1 MEVEIK
7 KISVVM
13 CTYNGARFIREQL
26 DSILNQTYPIYELI
40 VQDDCSTDETVEIVK
55 EYQVRFP
62 QVDIKI
68 YINEKNLGFNRN
80 FLTAIQKAKGEY
92 IAIADQDD
100 IWLLNK
106 LEVLLCNIG
115 DNAFI
120 YHNSTVI
127 NNQGKEIGLLHKHE
141 FPLISDPLIS
151 ILYPR
156 SYGHQILFRKD
167 VQKWAILFRDENVS
181 YDYLLY
187 SIGCSLTPIRYV
199 PQSLVYWRR
208 YETAATYT
216 KNTRKMSKWS
226 GYVKMINALFN
237 VSNRKRTKRFFS
249 LLSNLSFF
257 DIDSQKA
264 VHKMAQNTILSIL
277 SVCFLCLKH
286 RKSIGMKVNTFQSI
300 LRAFFLPCFF
310 IRDHGRYIIK

>member
-100 IWLLNK
+100 IWYKYKIEKQIETIGNKNLCCSAYYAGENYADSNKYLLTPLFNSERLIFVNTIPGHTMLIRRSFCMELNNWSECIYYDWWLAVFASLNNSIVRVEFALSWHRIHEK
-106 LEVLLCNIG
+106 SAIRTMREKYIRKEVIKPTYQPYLCGIRNLAQLRKM
-115 DNAFI
+115 D
-120 YHNSTVI
+120 H
-127 NNQGKEIGLLHKHE
+127 
-141 FPLISDPLIS
+141 
-151 ILYPR
+151 
-156 SYGHQILFRKD
+156 ILF
-167 VQKWAILFRDENVS
+167 
-181 YDYLLY
+181 
-187 SIGCSLTPIRYV
+187 
-199 PQSLVYWRR
+199 
-208 YETAATYT
+208 
-216 KNTRKMSKWS
+216 
-226 GYVKMINALFN
+226 
-237 VSNRKRTKRFFS
+237 
-249 LLSNLSFF
+249 
-257 DIDSQKA
+257 
-264 VHKMAQNTILSIL
+264 
-277 SVCFLCLKH
+277 
-286 RKSIGMKVNTFQSI
+286 VNCTS
-300 LRAFFLPCFF
+300 
-310 IRDHGRYIIK
+310 